1 MVMVSHIVME
11 SVDSA
16 HPASLSTEV
25 HSLLREEL
33 GFQGVVL
40 ADDLNMQ
47 AIRKSMSMEE
57 ASARALLAGN
67 DMIFSADFEAS
78 MRGAKKLLEQG
89 ELTEEQLDESLWRI
103 LQMKQKL
110 GWLDE

>member
-1 MVMVSHIVME
+1 
-11 SVDSA
+11 
-16 HPASLSTEV
+16 
-25 HSLLREEL
+25 
-33 GFQGVVL
+33 
-40 ADDLNMQ
+40 
-47 AIRKSMSMEE
+47 MSMEE